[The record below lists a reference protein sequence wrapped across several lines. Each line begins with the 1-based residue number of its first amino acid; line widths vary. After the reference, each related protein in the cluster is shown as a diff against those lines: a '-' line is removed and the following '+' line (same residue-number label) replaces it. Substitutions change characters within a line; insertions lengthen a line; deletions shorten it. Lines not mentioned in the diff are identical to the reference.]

1 MPSWLS
7 ALFAPVSVDE
17 FLSSYWLK
25 QHLFCHGSVDRFS
38 GLLSW
43 TALNEILEH
52 HWRETYRFRLASQG
66 RDLEPASYADLG
78 GFTPRIR
85 SKDLTDH
92 LRRGATLS
100 FDAID
105 ELHEPL
111 THLAE
116 SFEAFFRGGTKI
128 NIYAAWRA
136 VHGLDLH
143 RDNQEIFILQLDGR
157 KRWLL
162 YGSSVDGVDRTE
174 LRSRSVPPDGALFD
188 QVVQPGDFLYIP
200 RGCYH
205 VAVPMNEP
213 ALHLTVGV
221 KTPRGMDLAL
231 WIVERLR
238 ASGVAD
244 RDLPYHAGADER
256 LRFSDEWR
264 NTLLEGLDADLVHQ
278 YFSETGS
285 NFKPRPSFGLPW
297 SATPDGLPPGRDF
310 LVKLN
315 WQAVVNRGPD
325 SGAVEVHCRGRRCRL
340 PGGMH
345 WILEQLDAGVPMVFS
360 RLIEAVDGRLDEG
373 MVRLL
378 VEMLVK
384 QDLVTIS
391 R

>member
-1 MPSWLS
+1 MSPSLS
-7 ALFAPVSVDE
+7 ELLAPVPVDE
-17 FLSSYWLK
+17 FLSRYWLK
-25 QHLFCHGSVDRFS
+25 QHLFCRGSAERFS

-43 TALNEILEH
+43 AALNEILEH

-66 RDLEPASYADLG
+66 RDLDPASYADLG

-85 SKDLTDH
+85 ARDVTDH

-111 THLAE
+111 TRLAE
-116 SFEAFFRGGTKI
+116 SFETFFHGGTKI

-162 YGSSVDGVDRTE
+162 YGHSIDGVDKSA
-174 LRSRSVPPDGALFD
+174 LRSSSAPPEGAVLD
-188 QVVQPGDFLYIP
+188 QVVRPGDVLYIP

-221 KTPRGMDLAL
+221 KNPRGMDLAR
-231 WIVERLR
+231 WIAERLR
-238 ASGVAD
+238 ASALAD
-244 RDLPYHAGADER
+244 RDEPFLAGAAER
-256 LRFSDEWR
+256 LGFSDELR
-264 NTLLEGLDADLVHQ
+264 SALVKGLDADLVQQ
-278 YFSETGS
+278 YLSETGS
-285 NFKPRPSFGLPW
+285 NMKPRPSFGLPW
-297 SATPDGLPPGRDF
+297 SATPEGLPPGRDF
-310 LVKLN
+310 LVTLS
-315 WQAVVNRGPD
+315 AHVVVNHD
-325 SGAVEVHCRGRRCRL
+325 SAAGGLEVRDRGRTCRF
-340 PGGMH
+340 PQSMR
-345 WILEQLDAGVPMVFS
+345 WILEQLDARAPLVMSG
-360 RLIEAVDGRLDEG
+360 LIEALDGRLDEG

-384 QDLVTIS
+384 QDLVAIS
-391 R
+391 V